1 MLQKKDTKAKEE
13 AKAKNEQVWF
23 VDKLPNTW
31 QPRHHLGEPMLTEH
45 EHVVKCITGVMKS
58 MHEIVLYKE
67 KELLKEKSP
76 GFPLHVR
83 PRCSLA

>member
-1 MLQKKDTKAKEE
+1 
-13 AKAKNEQVWF
+13 
-23 VDKLPNTW
+23 
-31 QPRHHLGEPMLTEH
+31 MLTEH